1 MVEDF
6 TQMTNN
12 LVEQVD
18 NRWTLDASHR
28 CDSCGAQAY
37 VQTLGVTGDLLFC
50 AHHYEGILNNEKA
63 QEAMTQFAYQI
74 IDEREHL
81 QEELVR

>member
-12 LVEQVD
+12 LVEETQ
-18 NRWTLDASHR
+18 WTLNASHR
-28 CDSCGAQAY
+28 CDVCNSQAY
-37 VQTLGVTGDLLFC
+37 VQTIGTTGDLLFC

-63 QEAMTQFAYQI
+63 QKAMTQFAYQI
-74 IDEREHL
+74 IDERKQL
-81 QEELVR
+81 GD